1 MPLLNPGSSVMNN
14 TAGTFFSQIR
24 NLPPLRPKKSK
35 GEKVEELLA
44 QINETKTISK
54 VPLGNRCFLCHF
66 MAGFEMSLIY

>member
-1 MPLLNPGSSVMNN
+1 MSN

-44 QINETKTISK
+44 QIKEAKTISK
-54 VPLGNRCFLCHF
+54 VPLGKRCFLYYF
-66 MAGFEMSLIY
+66 YGKL